1 MSFSKLSNRDE
12 FGYPLKFKSAS
23 EAGLVKLERGGDAN
37 TKLSLDFED
46 FPFADNAVGN
56 TIPATITNSGVTRDM
71 ANKKFGKSSALF
83 SSAYAYL
90 DCSVP
95 KTLMEN
101 SDFSLEF
108 FAYPTALSGRVWAL
122 NQDTATAY
130 TFALGFEN
138 TSVLVSVRAGAYKTG
153 GTVTL
158 NTWHHIKMV
167 KHDSKAYAFLD
178 GVKVIDNITFS
189 PVVYVDTMRIGAA
202 LYDANTYKFSG
213 NIDEVR
219 LQFGDMSEQ
228 TGATC
233 AVPDKPF

>member
-1 MSFSKLSNRDE
+1 MSFSLLSNRDE
-12 FGYPLKFKSAS
+12 FGYSLKFDTASA
-23 EAGLVKLERGGDAN
+23 AGLVKPVRGGDAN

-46 FPFADNAVGN
+46 FPFADNSVGN
-56 TIPATITNSGVTRDM
+56 ITPATVINSGVTRDTT
-71 ANKKFGKSSALF
+71 NKKFGESSALF
-83 SSAYAYL
+83 SSAYL

-122 NQDTATAY
+122 NQDTDTVY
-130 TFALGFEN
+130 GFALGFDG
-138 TSVLVSVRAGAYKTG
+138 TSVLISIRAGAYKIG

-202 LYDANTYKFSG
+202 LFDANTYKFSG

-233 AVPDKPF
+233 DVPDKPF